1 MGHGILVPQP
11 RIEPTFPIFED
22 AALITGLP
30 GKVPILYTFAF
41 PACWQFVIGQCNNM
55 WLLTLLRL

>member
-41 PACWQFVIGQCNNM
+41 PACWQFVD
-55 WLLTLLRL
+55 WTV